1 MFPPKIFPA
10 LVELPNIPS
19 PSFLVPNNDGDSFE
33 NIFFSGLDLAKS
45 PKSSAGFLT
54 DDRWLLLYSSFALS
68 NFAFSYLS
76 FSYFAF
82 SYFSFSYLA
91 FYYLSLSYFAL
102 YYLSD

>member
-1 MFPPKIFPA
+1 VFPPKIFPA
-10 LVELPNIPS
+10 LIELPNIPS
-19 PSFLVPNNDGDSFE
+19 PSFLVPNNAGDSFE

-68 NFAFSYLS
+68 NFAFSY
-76 FSYFAF
+76 FSF